1 MWLGFL
7 EGVVERGIEE
17 NVKIMEVDDM
27 RPQGVQ
33 RSSFC
38 SPKPSALTDGSGGG
52 AVPLGLP

>member
-1 MWLGFL
+1 LGFL
-7 EGVVERGIEE
+7 TGVVERGVEE
-17 NVKIMEVDDM
+17 NVKIMEVDDV